1 MDQMIESNPTL
12 NEHKVFL
19 KENVLSGRMRMYN
32 LISKEYI
39 NVTVDNVN
47 KIAAMLTL
55 LDKGH
60 GTNHLEY
67 QVV

>member
-1 MDQMIESNPTL
+1 MIECNPTL

-19 KENVLSGRMRMYN
+19 EENVLSGKMRMYN

-39 NVTVDNVN
+39 NVTVDNVDE
-47 KIAAMLTL
+47 IAAMLTE

-67 QVV
+67 QVI